1 MKTRSLVTV
10 FAIAALAGVACEKK
24 EEAPATPKPADTG
37 SAAAPKA
44 SADKGGAV
52 KIDPA
57 MLAIFQALPEKA
69 ESKENPSTPEKI
81 ALGKQLYFDARLS
94 KNHDVSCNSC
104 HLLDKYGVDGKKV
117 SEGHKKQ
124 TGDRNAP
131 TVYNAAIQFVQFWD
145 GRAKDVEEQATKP
158 ITNPKEMAMPDEKAV
173 VAVLKSIPEYEA
185 AFKKAFPEDKD
196 PVTLVNVGK
205 AIGAFERTLL
215 TPTKWDKYLAGDK
228 TALNEEEL
236 KGLKTYL
243 DTGCQTCHMG
253 AGLGGTMYQKLGL
266 LKPWP
271 DTKDQGRFQETK
283 QEADKM
289 MFKVPLLRNVEKTAP
304 YYHDGSQATLEEAVK
319 SMAEYQLGKNLDD
332 GQVKSI
338 VTFLKT
344 LTAEPLP
351 ADAIKAPE
359 LPKSTAKTPKP
370 NPN

>member
-196 PVTLVNVGK
+196 PVTLV
-205 AIGAFERTLL
+205 T
-215 TPTKWDKYLAGDK
+215 
-228 TALNEEEL
+228 
-236 KGLKTYL
+236 
-243 DTGCQTCHMG
+243 
-253 AGLGGTMYQKLGL
+253 
-266 LKPWP
+266 
-271 DTKDQGRFQETK
+271 
-283 QEADKM
+283 
-289 MFKVPLLRNVEKTAP
+289 
-304 YYHDGSQATLEEAVK
+304 
-319 SMAEYQLGKNLDD
+319 
-332 GQVKSI
+332 
-338 VTFLKT
+338 
-344 LTAEPLP
+344 
-351 ADAIKAPE
+351 
-359 LPKSTAKTPKP
+359 
-370 NPN
+370 

>member
-1 MKTRSLVTV
+1 MKTRSLITV
-10 FAIAALAGVACEKK
+10 FAISALAAVACDKK
-24 EEAPATPKPADTG
+24 EEAPVAPKGTAT
-37 SAAAPKA
+37 SSAAPKA
-44 SADKGGAV
+44 SGDKAGAV

-57 MLAIFQALPEKA
+57 MLAIFQELPAKS
-69 ESKENPSTPEKI
+69 ESKDNPSTPDKVT
-81 ALGKQLYFDARLS
+81 LGKQLYFEARLS
-94 KNHDVSCNSC
+94 KNQDVSCNSC
-104 HLLDKYGVDGKKV
+104 HMLDKYGVDGKKT

-124 TGDRNAP
+124 LGDRNSP

-158 ITNPKEMAMPDEKAV
+158 ITNPKEMAMADEKAV
-173 VAVLKSIPEYEA
+173 VAVLKSMPEYEA
-185 AFKKAFPEDKD
+185 AFKKAFPDDKD
-196 PVTLVNVGK
+196 PITLVNVGK

-215 TPTKWDKYLAGDK
+215 TPTKWDKYVGGDK
-228 TALNEEEL
+228 TALSEEEL

-283 QEADKM
+283 ADADKM

-319 SMAEYQLGKNLDD
+319 SMAEYQLGKQLDAD
-332 GQVKSI
+332 QTKSI

>member
-1 MKTRSLVTV
+1 
-10 FAIAALAGVACEKK
+10 
-24 EEAPATPKPADTG
+24 
-37 SAAAPKA
+37 
-44 SADKGGAV
+44 
-52 KIDPA
+52 
-57 MLAIFQALPEKA
+57 
-69 ESKENPSTPEKI
+69 
-81 ALGKQLYFDARLS
+81 
-94 KNHDVSCNSC
+94 
-104 HLLDKYGVDGKKV
+104 
-117 SEGHKKQ
+117 
-124 TGDRNAP
+124 
-131 TVYNAAIQFVQFWD
+131 
-145 GRAKDVEEQATKP
+145 
-158 ITNPKEMAMPDEKAV
+158 
-173 VAVLKSIPEYEA
+173 
-185 AFKKAFPEDKD
+185 
-196 PVTLVNVGK
+196 
-205 AIGAFERTLL
+205 
-215 TPTKWDKYLAGDK
+215 
-228 TALNEEEL
+228 
-236 KGLKTYL
+236 
-243 DTGCQTCHMG
+243 MG